1 MKQFLIFWLMCLI
14 GFAQNTEFFK
24 QANDLYNSGY
34 YKEAI
39 DRYDSI
45 LDSNQHSA
53 ELYFN
58 LANCYYKLNEIG
70 PSIFYY
76 EKALQLSPDDPDI
89 LTNLG
94 YAQKM
99 TIDAI
104 QEVPESGVSKLFNK
118 TLNSLSVD
126 GWATRSVGLVFLFVI
141 LFLGYYLSHSETKKR
156 LFFVSSSLVL
166 ILLLTSLVLL
176 FKKESLNQSVHSA
189 IVFAKETEVK
199 AEPNLRAETSFTLH
213 EGTKVLVIETYN
225 ADWSKIKLLNGETGW
240 MPDSELKALK

>member
-1 MKQFLIFWLMCLI
+1 MKKFLIFWLMCLV
-14 GFAQNTEFFK
+14 GFSQTTESFK

-39 DRYDSI
+39 NQYDSI
-45 LDSNQHSA
+45 LESNQHSA

-76 EKALQLSPDDPDI
+76 EKALQLAPDDTDI
-89 LTNLG
+89 LNNLG

-104 QEVPESGVSKLFNK
+104 QEVPESEVSKLLNK

-126 GWATRSVGLVFLFVI
+126 GWATRSVGLVFLFVA

-156 LFFVSSSLVL
+156 LFFISSSVVL
-166 ILLLTSLVLL
+166 ILLFISLSLL
-176 FKKESLNQSVHSA
+176 FKKDNFDKSTHPA
-189 IVFAKETEVK
+189 ILFAKETEVK
-199 AEPNLRAETSFTLH
+199 AEPNLRSETSFTLH
-213 EGTKVLVIETYN
+213 EGTKVLVIEDYN

-240 MPDSELKALK
+240 ISSSELKAL

>member
-1 MKQFLIFWLMCLI
+1 MKTFLIFWLLCMV
-14 GFAQNTEFFK
+14 GFSQNEQTFE

-45 LDSNQHSA
+45 LEADQHSA

-76 EKALQLSPDDPDI
+76 EKALKLAPNDSDI
-89 LTNLG
+89 LNNLG

-104 QEVPESGVSKLFNK
+104 QEVPEV
-118 TLNSLSVD
+118 
-126 GWATRSVGLVFLFVI
+126 
-141 LFLGYYLSHSETKKR
+141 
-156 LFFVSSSLVL
+156 
-166 ILLLTSLVLL
+166 
-176 FKKESLNQSVHSA
+176 
-189 IVFAKETEVK
+189 EV
-199 AEPNLRAETSFTLH
+199 
-213 EGTKVLVIETYN
+213 
-225 ADWSKIKLLNGETGW
+225 
-240 MPDSELKALK
+240 

>member
-1 MKQFLIFWLMCLI
+1 MKTLLFFWLLCLV
-14 GFAQNTEFFK
+14 GFTQSEQTFE

-45 LDSNQHSA
+45 LVEDQHSA

-76 EKALQLSPDDPDI
+76 EKALQLAPNDSDI
-89 LTNLG
+89 LNNLG

-104 QEVPESGVSKLFNK
+104 QEIPEVGVSKLLNK

-126 GWATRSVGLVFLFVI
+126 GWAVRCIALAFLFVS
-141 LFLGYYLSHSETKKR
+141 LFLGYFLSYSETKKR
-156 LFFVSSSLVL
+156 LFFVSSSVVL
-166 ILLLTSLVLL
+166 IVLFILLGLL
-176 FKKESLNQSVHSA
+176 FKKDSLDRNTHPA
-189 IVFAKETEVK
+189 IVFVKEIEVK
-199 AEPNLRAETSFTLH
+199 SEPNLRSETSFSLH
-213 EGTKVLVIETYN
+213 EGTKVLIIDKYN
-225 ADWSKIKLLNGETGW
+225 EDWLKIKLLNGETGW
-240 MPDSELKALK
+240 VTGSELKAL

>member
-1 MKQFLIFWLMCLI
+1 MKTFILFWLLCLVS
-14 GFAQNTEFFK
+14 FSQNEQVFE

-34 YKEAI
+34 YKDAV

-45 LDSNQHSA
+45 LAEDQHSA

-76 EKALQLSPDDPDI
+76 EKALQLAPNDSDI
-89 LTNLG
+89 LNNLS

-104 QEVPESGVSKLFNK
+104 QEVPEVGISKLLNK

-126 GWATRSVGLVFLFVI
+126 GWAVRCIALAFLFVS
-141 LFLGYYLSHSETKKR
+141 LFLGYYLSYSETKKR
-156 LFFVSSSLVL
+156 LFFVS
-166 ILLLTSLVLL
+166 T
-176 FKKESLNQSVHSA
+176 FR
-189 IVFAKETEVK
+189 IVV
-199 AEPNLRAETSFTLH
+199 
-213 EGTKVLVIETYN
+213 
-225 ADWSKIKLLNGETGW
+225 
-240 MPDSELKALK
+240 

>member
-1 MKQFLIFWLMCLI
+1 MKTFLIFWLLCLV
-14 GFAQNTEFFK
+14 GFSQNEQTFE

-45 LDSNQHSA
+45 LASELHSA

-76 EKALQLSPDDPDI
+76 EKALQLAPNDSDI
-89 LTNLG
+89 LNNLG

-104 QEVPESGVSKLFNK
+104 QEVPEVGVSKLLNK

-126 GWATRSVGLVFLFVI
+126 DWAVRCIALAFLFVN
-141 LFLGYYLSHSETKKR
+141 LFLGYYLSYSETKKR
-156 LFFVSSSLVL
+156 LFFVSSSVVL
-166 ILLLTSLVLL
+166 IVLFIVLGLL
-176 FKKESLNQSVHSA
+176 FKKDSFDRNTHPA
-189 IVFAKETEVK
+189 IVFVKETGVK
-199 AEPNLRAETSFTLH
+199 SEPNLRSETSFTLH
-213 EGTKVLVIETYN
+213 EGTKVLIIDEYN
-225 ADWSKIKLLNGETGW
+225 EDWLKIKLINGETGW
-240 MPDSELKALK
+240 VTRSELKAL